1 MDEAWR
7 LVGMAGE
14 AGGPTV
20 GPGEGVLV
28 AVVDWCRVVR
38 RTGRQAF
45 DGVALGLGR
54 IVLLGVPAARCDV
67 PADRKGG
74 DARVPADPRQRR
86 PVCRSGSQGRR
97 MWLGLQGWP
106 AGSARSLW
114 PSARA
119 THRLVGLGR
128 SPAKGSE
135 YQRSSS
141 WPSPIEFAAARGN
154 SRPVTYE
161 ASGPVFFS
169 RLPSLRA
176 EAASSTILR
185 SASARLIRPPS
196 PSDRSHR

>member
-1 MDEAWR
+1 MDETSIAVCRAADHSPSAPPALERELITRPSCPACFRELSTEQTATMDEAWR

-67 PADRKGG
+67 PADRKGA

-86 PVCRSGSQGRR
+86 PVCRSGSRRRR
-97 MWLGLQGWP
+97 MWLGLE
-106 AGSARSLW
+106 
-114 PSARA
+114 
-119 THRLVGLGR
+119 GLG
-128 SPAKGSE
+128 
-135 YQRSSS
+135 
-141 WPSPIEFAAARGN
+141 
-154 SRPVTYE
+154 SRV
-161 ASGPVFFS
+161 G
-169 RLPSLRA
+169 
-176 EAASSTILR
+176 
-185 SASARLIRPPS
+185 
-196 PSDRSHR
+196 

>member
-54 IVLLGVPAARCDV
+54 IVLLGVPAAGCDV
-67 PADRKGG
+67 PADRQGT

-86 PVCRSGSQGRR
+86 PRLPFRVTAPSNVVGIAGFGQQGRPEP
-97 MWLGLQGWP
+97 M
-106 AGSARSLW
+106 A
-114 PSARA
+114 
-119 THRLVGLGR
+119 
-128 SPAKGSE
+128 
-135 YQRSSS
+135 
-141 WPSPIEFAAARGN
+141 F
-154 SRPVTYE
+154 RPRY
-161 ASGPVFFS
+161 A
-169 RLPSLRA
+169 
-176 EAASSTILR
+176 
-185 SASARLIRPPS
+185 
-196 PSDRSHR
+196 